1 MQYTVM
7 IHRQPP
13 GHYVAHAPAVP
24 NCRGEGRTRNEALHR
39 LKTAIEEWLIE
50 TEITTLEIN
59 TSSFATPPQASPS
72 NPWLATAGIFAGD
85 PMLEPLLQEILA
97 AREAAR
103 VGDWALAS

>member
-24 NCRGEGRTRNEALHR
+24 NCRGEGRTRNVALHR

-59 TSSFATPPQASPS
+59 TSSFATPPQTGQT
-72 NPWLATAGIFAGD
+72 NPWLATAGIFADD
-85 PMLEPLLQEILA
+85 PMLEPMLQEILA
-97 AREAAR
+97 AREAER
-103 VGDWALAS
+103 VRDEE

>member
-39 LKTAIEEWLIE
+39 LKTAMEEWLTE
-50 TEITTLEIN
+50 TEITTLEITTN
-59 TSSFATPPQASPS
+59 SFATPAVAGHP
-72 NPWLATAGIFAGD
+72 NPWLTTAGIFAGD
-85 PMLEPLLQEILA
+85 PMLEPMLQEILA
-97 AREAAR
+97 EREAER
-103 VGDWALAS
+103 VGDEG